1 MKRNRAGKFIAIAI
15 ILLAAILFVAK
26 FGGPSILRLYIE
38 TGVGTCE
45 KIPILCLAPEE
56 GMVNRDINK
65 EYFAELVPYK
75 FPKMEIAVPRGFNV
89 VQEGIKKVYYKNK
102 KSQHSGAVIYLLYE
116 PPNFFINLFPQ
127 LKKQEIS
134 DNYEFIRR
142 VMYANL
148 KDTENL
154 TDAFFVIMKGIF
166 IPDLGKQDNVRMVQF
181 KVADKKGFINYNLGK
196 PDNYFDC
203 NVIDNEGVFFKI
215 YIKDKG
221 AALGLDQVLSIIST
235 ISKRS

>member
-1 MKRNRAGKFIAIAI
+1 MKRNRAIKFIATGI

-26 FGGPSILRLYIE
+26 FGGPSILKLYLE

-56 GMVNRDINK
+56 GIVNLDINK
-65 EYFAELVPYK
+65 EYFAELLTLK
-75 FPKMEIAVPRGFNV
+75 FPNMEIAVPKGFDV
-89 VQEGIKKVYYKNK
+89 VQEAIKKVYHK
-102 KSQHSGAVIYLLYE
+102 KKRSQHSGAVIYLLHE
-116 PPNFFINLFPQ
+116 PPNFFINLFPH
-127 LKKQEIS
+127 LKEQGII

-142 VMYANL
+142 VMYAKL

-166 IPDLGKQDNVRMVQF
+166 IPDLGKQENVRMVQF
-181 KVADKKGFINYNLGK
+181 EVADKKGFINYNLGK
-196 PDNYFDC
+196 PGNYFDC
-203 NVIDNEGVFFKI
+203 NVIDNEGDFFKI

-221 AALGLDQVLSIIST
+221 ATLDLNQVMAIISLT
-235 ISKRS
+235 NKIN